1 MHMKKYLWIVVL
13 VLLSVSV
20 QAQHQS
26 ILFSTEKNQ
35 LNGGLP
41 LPSEAPFYVEGNLP
55 TGIKRVEL
63 KIFKSKKNENQADF
77 YFWKAPYQSS
87 SQNYEIFVA
96 YPLRSSDNYTLKFYF
111 YSESDAEETV
121 SLRDALHENLESY
134 VQATILAG
142 KRGTQS
148 MSRPNTMID
157 HLNEIVRQG
166 LKNYLHPLDQE
177 FDGFSDVV
185 KQKIDQI
192 AGVKLNK
199 ARFNLLSKKTDPDI
213 QDQALFTE
221 QLKQEL
227 INLLK
232 SETSQYLR
240 NQMLMLVDVRVIENY
255 PTENKPYYLPLSIG
269 YAGTYFSGDFNNLD
283 YGTSAFGG
291 ISVPLGNKNFT
302 KVLGNASLSTGVFF
316 SNMRDSNQREI
327 SGPLIGR
334 PVYVGLGYSLFRVLR
349 FNAGAVLTATDV
361 NSNIENITL
370 YPFVGFSAEFSL
382 WLGLR
387 K

>member
-1 MHMKKYLWIVVL
+1 MKEIIWILSLL
-13 VLLSVSV
+13 VSPLML

-26 ILFSTEKNQ
+26 IAFSTEKNQ

-41 LPSEAPFYVEGNLP
+41 LHSETPFYIEGTLP
-55 TGIKRVEL
+55 PGIKRVEL
-63 KIFKSKKNENQADF
+63 KIFKSNKNENQADF

-87 SQNYEIFVA
+87 PKNYEIFVA

-111 YSESDAEETV
+111 YSESDTEETA

-142 KRGTQS
+142 KRGTQIL
-148 MSRPNTMID
+148 SRPNAMLD

-192 AGVKLNK
+192 DGVKLNK
-199 ARFNLLSKKTDPDI
+199 ARFNLLSKKKDPDI
-213 QDQALFTE
+213 QDQALFTD

-269 YAGTYFSGDFNNLD
+269 YAGTYFSGNFNNLD

-291 ISVPLGNKNFT
+291 VSIPLGNKKFT
-302 KVLGNASLSTGVFF
+302 KVLGNASVSTGVFF
-316 SNMRDSNQREI
+316 SNMRDSNEREI

-334 PVYVGLGYSLFRVLR
+334 PIYVGLGYSLFRVLR

-361 NSNIENITL
+361 DANIQDVTL

>member
-1 MHMKKYLWIVVL
+1 MHMKEIIWVL
-13 VLLSVSV
+13 ALLVSPILV

-26 ILFSTEKNQ
+26 IAFSTEKNQ

-41 LPSEAPFYVEGNLP
+41 LPSEAPFYIEGALP
-55 TGIKRVEL
+55 EGIKRVEL
-63 KIFKSKKNENQADF
+63 QVFKSKKNENQADF

-87 SQNYEIFVA
+87 PQNYEIFVA

-111 YSESDAEETV
+111 YSESDTEETA

-134 VQATILAG
+134 VRATILAG
-142 KRGTQS
+142 KRGTQIL
-148 MSRPNTMID
+148 SRPNAMLD

-177 FDGFSDVV
+177 FGGFSDVV

-192 AGVKLNK
+192 DGVKLTK

-213 QDQALFTE
+213 QDQALFVD

-232 SETSQYLR
+232 SEVSQYLR

-269 YAGTYFSGDFNNLD
+269 YGGTYFSGNFNNLD

-302 KVLGNASLSTGVFF
+302 KVLGNASISTGVFF

-334 PVYVGLGYSLFRVLR
+334 PVYVGLGYSFFRVLR

-361 NSNIENITL
+361 NANIQDVTL

>member
-1 MHMKKYLWIVVL
+1 MDYPFLGRPFL
-13 VLLSVSV
+13 C
-20 QAQHQS
+20 
-26 ILFSTEKNQ
+26 
-35 LNGGLP
+35 NGKF
-41 LPSEAPFYVEGNLP
+41 ANRYQ
-55 TGIKRVEL
+55 RVEL
-63 KIFKSKKNENQADF
+63 KIFKSKKNENQANV
-77 YFWKAPYQSS
+77 YFWKAPYQSNPD
-87 SQNYEIFVA
+87 NYEIFIA

-111 YSESDAEETV
+111 YSESDSNEIA
-121 SLRDALHENLESY
+121 SLRDALNDNLESY

-148 MSRPNTMID
+148 LTRPNTMID

-166 LKNYLHPLDQE
+166 LKNYLHPLDQGFE
-177 FDGFSDVV
+177 GFSDVV

-192 AGVKLNK
+192 DGIKLNK
-199 ARFNLLSKKTDPDI
+199 ARFNLLSKKEDPDI
-213 QDQALFTE
+213 QDQAIFTN
-221 QLKQEL
+221 QLKTEL

-232 SETSQYLR
+232 SETNQYLR

-269 YAGTYFSGDFNNLD
+269 YAGTYFSGNFNNLD
-283 YGTSAFGG
+283 YGTSVFGG

-302 KVLGNASLSTGVFF
+302 KVLGNASISTGVFF
-316 SNMRDSNQREI
+316 SNMHDSNQREI

-334 PVYVGLGYSLFRVLR
+334 PVYIGLGYSLFRVLR
-349 FNAGAVLTATDV
+349 FNAGTVLTATDV